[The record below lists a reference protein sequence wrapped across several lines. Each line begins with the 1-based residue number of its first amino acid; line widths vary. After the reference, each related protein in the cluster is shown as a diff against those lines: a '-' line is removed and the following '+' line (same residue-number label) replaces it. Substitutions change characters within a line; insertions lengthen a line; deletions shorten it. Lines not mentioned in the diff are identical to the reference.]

1 MKLSEAVLESMS
13 YIDESILAESEAE
26 KKTSF
31 SWKPFLSFA
40 AVCMLVMAVVFNP
53 SKTADS
59 AAPAE
64 ANQESTVEVTEE
76 ESAFDGLAPSEVL
89 LDQKLTDLL
98 SQLNDGDLVKV
109 RIETVVSADSESLNY
124 NQEQKNTQAAE
135 TDTAYAGN
143 DGYVEM
149 SKAEI
154 LSFEGEEGVTYI
166 FHLYEADETE

>member
-1 MKLSEAVLESMS
+1 MKISEAVLESMS

-26 KKTSF
+26 KKTAF

-40 AVCMLVMAVVFNP
+40 AVGVLVMAVTLNQ
-53 SKTADS
+53 SGTSDI
-59 AAPAE
+59 APASNNYDRKE
-64 ANQESTVEVTEE
+64 AIAEE
-76 ESAFDGLAPSEVL
+76 ESSVDGLAPSEVL
-89 LDQKLTDLL
+89 LDQKLSDVLN
-98 SQLNDGDLVKV
+98 QMNDGDLVKV

-124 NQEQKNTQAAE
+124 NAEQKNAEIAE

>member
-1 MKLSEAVLESMS
+1 M
-13 YIDESILAESEAE
+13 
-26 KKTSF
+26 
-31 SWKPFLSFA
+31 
-40 AVCMLVMAVVFNP
+40 
-53 SKTADS
+53 
-59 AAPAE
+59 
-64 ANQESTVEVTEE
+64 EVTEE
-76 ESAFDGLAPSEVL
+76 EAAFDGLAPSEVL

-135 TDTAYAGN
+135 TDTAPAAS